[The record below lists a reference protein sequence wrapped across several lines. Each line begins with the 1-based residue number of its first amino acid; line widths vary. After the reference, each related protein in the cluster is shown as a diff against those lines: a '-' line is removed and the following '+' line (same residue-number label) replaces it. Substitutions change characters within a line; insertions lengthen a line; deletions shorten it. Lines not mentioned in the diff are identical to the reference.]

1 MQVFC
6 WGEEKLIEIQ
16 NCFDCRK
23 NGECRQYQKMLLRH
37 PDRIQT
43 LQNKWKKTAP
53 TIQII
58 IRRKEMPKK
67 PAKKKGPAP
76 KPVKKDQ
83 KYIFFFNKKDQ
94 EVFKVGTEADILK
107 LYQSGGTVNR
117 IFKLGDEMEIVVKLE
132 KKKS

>member
-6 WGEEKLIEIQ
+6 WGEEKLIDIE
-16 NCFDCRK
+16 NCFDCRE
-23 NGECRQYQKMLLRH
+23 NSRCRQYQKILLRH

-43 LQNKWKKTAP
+43 LQNKWKKTTP

-58 IRRKEMPKK
+58 IRRKQMPKK
-67 PAKKKGPAP
+67 KSTKKKETAP
-76 KPVKKDQ
+76 KVKKEQ
-83 KYIFFFNKKDQ
+83 QFIFFYNKKDQ